1 MGNPL
6 LDLQPHKVS
15 RDLRGYS
22 VMFYGKPKT
31 GKTTTAS
38 KFPGAILAAFERGYN
53 ALTDVFVWPLKSW
66 PEFRKFIKY
75 LEDETVQEKFQTIVI
90 DTADIAYDLCVKY
103 ICSRESTA
111 EVTYETIGD
120 IPYGKGYGLIEK
132 EFDIL
137 QKNSSNTKAYNRHPP
152 YKIYLKNKLSNS
164 NTGEYVFSEGS
175 KDYFE
180 LLSQFRITSDN
191 HYVDSMLEELLDE
204 ENHIYLMVKLNI
216 KSKFVKKELSFDN
229 CLVEKCSPIK
239 EEDEDI
245 SYAREMEIEEED
257 EYIKN
262 ITLDHCFQYFTD
274 EECLDE
280 GNEWFCNKCRRRV
293 TASKQIELFYLP
305 RIMCICLTRFLKK
318 GRFYDYTKNDT
329 FVEFPL
335 NNLNMEKYTCCPD
348 RKFFK
353 YDLFAVSQHYGGM
366 GGGHYT
372 AVCKNIDG
380 NWYEYDDKYYTP
392 ILS

>member
-120 IPYGKGYGLIEK
+120 IPYGKGYVLAMQ
-132 EFDIL
+132 EFDEQLRKIL
-137 QKNSSNTKAYNRHPP
+137 QLNYGLVIISHETEKT
-152 YKIYLKNKLSNS
+152 YKDENGKETTQIIP
-164 NTGEYVFSEGS
+164 TVDTRGRRVCERTCDIIGYVREVQAEDGLQTRLFLRGTPRFIAGS
-175 KDYFE
+175 R
-180 LLSQFRITSDN
+180 FRYTP
-191 HYVDSMLEELLDE
+191 DSIEFNY
-204 ENHIYLMVKLNI
+204 EN
-216 KSKFVKKELSFDN
+216 
-229 CLVEKCSPIK
+229 LVNAI
-239 EEDEDI
+239 
-245 SYAREMEIEEED
+245 AGAIEEEASNNF
-257 EYIKN
+257 ENVTNENFTSQVYAEAEAYNFPQMMQEFQEIVGQLIQKSPTMN
-262 ITLDHCFQYFTD
+262 SKITSIIDKHLGKGKKVTECTEANAPQLD
-274 EECLDE
+274 L
-280 GNEWFCNKCRRRV
+280 
-293 TASKQIELFYLP
+293 ILF
-305 RIMCICLTRFLKK
+305 
-318 GRFYDYTKNDT
+318 
-329 FVEFPL
+329 
-335 NNLNMEKYTCCPD
+335 
-348 RKFFK
+348 
-353 YDLFAVSQHYGGM
+353 DLR
-366 GGGHYT
+366 T
-372 AVCKNIDG
+372 
-380 NWYEYDDKYYTP
+380 
-392 ILS
+392 LL